1 MPRVC
6 LHAFFFLCLHAR
18 LLSAVVNSCLRV
30 DLYTVGFVNGMT
42 HKKLVYTQTPQNMEM
57 QLKDVMGDASL
68 VKRRCQASN
77 FLSHFIDA
85 KGQAY

>member
-6 LHAFFFLCLHAR
+6 LHAAFFLCLHTR
-18 LLSAVVNSCLRV
+18 LLSAVVNSSLRV

-42 HKKLVYTQTPQNMEM
+42 HKKLVFTRTPQNMEM
-57 QLKDVMGDASL
+57 LLKDVMGDASL
-68 VKRRCQASN
+68 VKSRCQASN

>member
-6 LHAFFFLCLHAR
+6 LHAFLFLCLHTR
-18 LLSAVVNSCLRV
+18 LLSAVVNSCLRA

-42 HKKLVYTQTPQNMEM
+42 HKKLVYTRAPQNMEM
-57 QLKDVMGDASL
+57 LLKDVMGDASL
-68 VKRRCQASN
+68 VKSRCHASN

>member
-1 MPRVC
+1 MSAC
-6 LHAFFFLCLHAR
+6 ILFSLHAR

-68 VKRRCQASN
+68 VKSRCQASN

>member
-42 HKKLVYTQTPQNMEM
+42 HKKLVYTRTPQNMEM
-57 QLKDVMGDASL
+57 
-68 VKRRCQASN
+68 
-77 FLSHFIDA
+77 
-85 KGQAY
+85 